1 MFRENL
7 KEYARVAKLIEEAEA
22 NGNITT
28 MEVYEDITDDIL
40 FCNMPGDEDAEPIA
54 EDIIK
59 IVYKKR

>member
-54 EDIIK
+54 EDIVRI
-59 IVYKKR
+59 IYKKR

>member
-1 MFRENL
+1 MISEAV
-7 KEYARVAKLIEEAEA
+7 KKHKHVEKLIEEAEA

-54 EDIIK
+54 EDIVRI
-59 IVYKKR
+59 IYKKR